1 MMNWNA
7 LYDRLRA
14 GIPALELRRDEPMA
28 RHTTFQVGGPVP
40 VMALPKDEGEA
51 QTVLHIAAMEFGI
64 RPFFMG
70 KGSNLLVSDAGADL
84 LVVKAYDGLGR
95 LELLPG
101 GEWPGYQTIL
111 AGSGVSLARLSNFA
125 LEHGLTGLEF
135 AHGIPGS
142 VGGGVYMNA
151 GAYGG
156 ELGQVVSSVSAVGL
170 PCEEDV
176 RRYVNP
182 QFSYRHSRF
191 QEQDEFILRACF
203 TLKPGNPAE
212 IRAKMDD
219 FAPRRREKQPLE
231 YPSAGSTF
239 KRPAPADGRPVYAA
253 ALIDQ
258 CGLKGLAVGGA
269 QVSEKHAGFVIN
281 RGGASCRDILELIAQ
296 VRERVFRET
305 GITLEPEVRCLGREG
320 EGWNF

>member
-156 ELGQVVSSVSAVGL
+156 ELCQVVAAVQAWL
-170 PCEEDV
+170 PGQGV
-176 RRYVNP
+176 RRLEAGELD
-182 QFSYRHSRF
+182 FRYRHSVF
-191 QEQDEFILRACF
+191 MDNGGVVLSAW
-203 TLKPGNPAE
+203 LALAPGDGAA
-212 IRAKMDD
+212 IRERMEELGR
-219 FAPRRREKQPLE
+219 RRREKQPLE
-231 YPSAGSTF
+231 LPSGGSTF
-239 KRPAPADGRPVYAA
+239 KRPAEGYAA
-253 ALIDQ
+253 ALIEQ
-258 CGLKGLAVGGA
+258 CGLKGLSVGGA
-269 QVSEKHAGFVIN
+269 QVSAKHAGFVVN
-281 RGGASCRDILELIAQ
+281 TGGATCAD
-296 VRERVFRET
+296 VRELVGLVQRRVLEET
-305 GITLEPEVRCLGREG
+305 GVRLETEIEIV
-320 EGWNF
+320 

>member
-156 ELGQVVSSVSAVGL
+156 ELGQVVSSVSSVSW
-170 PCEEDV
+170 PDEDFL
-176 RRYVNP
+176 REYVNP
-182 QFSYRHSRF
+182 QFSYRHSQF
-191 QEQDEFILRACF
+191 QERDSFILRASF
-203 TLKPGNPAE
+203 SLKPGDPAE

-219 FAPRRREKQPLE
+219 LAQRRKSKQPLE

-239 KRPAPADGRPVYAA
+239 KRPAPVDGQPVYAA

-258 CGLKGLAVGGA
+258 CGLKGLTVGGA

-281 RGGASCRDILELIAQ
+281 RGGAACRDIIELMTQ
-296 VRERVFRET
+296 VRERVFKET
-305 GITLEPEVRCLGREG
+305 GITLEPEVRYLGLEG

>member
-101 GEWPGYQTIL
+101 G
-111 AGSGVSLARLSNFA
+111 SG
-125 LEHGLTGLEF
+125 
-135 AHGIPGS
+135 P
-142 VGGGVYMNA
+142 
-151 GAYGG
+151 
-156 ELGQVVSSVSAVGL
+156 
-170 PCEEDV
+170 D
-176 RRYVNP
+176 
-182 QFSYRHSRF
+182 
-191 QEQDEFILRACF
+191 
-203 TLKPGNPAE
+203 
-212 IRAKMDD
+212 IR
-219 FAPRRREKQPLE
+219 
-231 YPSAGSTF
+231 PSW
-239 KRPAPADGRPVYAA
+239 RAA
-253 ALIDQ
+253 ACPWRGFLISPWSTASPAWS
-258 CGLKGLAVGGA
+258 LPMASPAAWGA
-269 QVSEKHAGFVIN
+269 A
-281 RGGASCRDILELIAQ
+281 C
-296 VRERVFRET
+296 T
-305 GITLEPEVRCLGREG
+305 
-320 EGWNF
+320 

>member
-111 AGSGVSLARLSNFA
+111 AGSG
-125 LEHGLTGLEF
+125 
-135 AHGIPGS
+135 
-142 VGGGVYMNA
+142 A
-151 GAYGG
+151 GASLTIIRLG
-156 ELGQVVSSVSAVGL
+156 ETSTATGPDSEHDIDV
-170 PCEEDV
+170 PIEE
-176 RRYVNP
+176 
-182 QFSYRHSRF
+182 
-191 QEQDEFILRACF
+191 E
-203 TLKPGNPAE
+203 
-212 IRAKMDD
+212 
-219 FAPRRREKQPLE
+219 
-231 YPSAGSTF
+231 
-239 KRPAPADGRPVYAA
+239 
-253 ALIDQ
+253 
-258 CGLKGLAVGGA
+258 
-269 QVSEKHAGFVIN
+269 
-281 RGGASCRDILELIAQ
+281 
-296 VRERVFRET
+296 
-305 GITLEPEVRCLGREG
+305 
-320 EGWNF
+320 